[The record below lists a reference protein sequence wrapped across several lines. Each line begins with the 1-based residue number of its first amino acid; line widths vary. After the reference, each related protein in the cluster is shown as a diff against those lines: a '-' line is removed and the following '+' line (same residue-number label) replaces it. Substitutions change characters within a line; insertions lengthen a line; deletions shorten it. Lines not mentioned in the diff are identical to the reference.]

1 MTDSSA
7 ERSNWQLQVNR
18 SELARALGTLGR
30 TGRAVANAQA
40 ILTFDGG
47 ALNLDLA
54 GGVAQ
59 IPAVGKWPKEVRLPG
74 DALERLAKVLPDEDP
89 LPLRIVG
96 GRFFAARFSIA
107 CEIRDSSHPTP
118 VRELLPPDADL
129 FDILLVR
136 SRCSDHEI
144 DAAGATRLVSDA
156 EKRLD
161 DLCAKAAALLRM
173 YRITATDLRAICNRH
188 IEDGICQFR
197 ESDRTTIRQ
206 IASVWALLAPLGVE
220 PAEIKELMDSR
231 LKNAWRIV
239 K

>member
-7 ERSNWQLQVNR
+7 QRSNWQLQVNR
-18 SELARALGTLGR
+18 SELARALRTVGR

-40 ILTFDGG
+40 ILTFEGG
-47 ALNLDLA
+47 VLNLDLA

-59 IPAVGKWPKEVRLPG
+59 ISAVGTWPKEVRLRG
-74 DALERLAKVLPDEDP
+74 DALERLAKVLPNEDP
-89 LPLRIVG
+89 LHLRLVG
-96 GRFFAARFSIA
+96 DRFFAARFSIA
-107 CEIRDSSHPTP
+107 CEVRDSSHPTP

-136 SRCSDHEI
+136 SRCSDQEI
-144 DAAGATRLVSDA
+144 DAAGATKLVSDA
-156 EKRLD
+156 EKLLD
-161 DLCAKAAALLRM
+161 NLCARAAALLRM
-173 YRITATDLRAICNRH
+173 YPITAADLRALCSRH
-188 IEDGICQFR
+188 IEDGIRQFR
-197 ESDRTTIRQ
+197 ESDRATIRQ

-231 LKNAWRIV
+231 LRNAWRTV